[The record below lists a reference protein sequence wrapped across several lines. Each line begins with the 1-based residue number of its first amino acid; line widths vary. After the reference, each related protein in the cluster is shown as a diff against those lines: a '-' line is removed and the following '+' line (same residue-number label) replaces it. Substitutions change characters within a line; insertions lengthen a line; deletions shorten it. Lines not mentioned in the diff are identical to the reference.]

1 MTRAREL
8 IGRGSRA
15 TACCSVSSSSC
26 CGTWCLS
33 RVACDAL
40 VAVSAPSGRP
50 HSLASHSKE
59 RAAARSSRTV
69 MMPAAP
75 TAVPLKATS
84 REWLGLAVLALPCLL
99 YSMDLTVLHL
109 AIPKISADLRPT
121 SAQLLWI
128 IDIYGFLV
136 AGCLITMGT
145 LGDRF
150 GRRRLLLVGAAAFGV
165 ASVLAAFSRT
175 TETLIASRAILGVAG
190 ATLAPSTLSLARNM
204 FLDERERTTAIAVI
218 ITSYSVGAAIGPLV
232 GGVLLEIFGLKQT
245 AQDGISAVSA
255 ASTLAGMALATVLV
269 RRQFRL
275 ADPLIDLRLFRVP
288 ALSASLATYALAI
301 LVLFGGF
308 LFLPQY
314 MQLVLGLSPLE
325 AGLWS
330 LPWAL
335 SFVVGSM
342 LTPRLARLTRP
353 AYLMGAGLA
362 VSALGFA
369 VLTQITASTG
379 PVVIAVASA
388 VFALGTSPVFTLTND
403 LILGSAPPERAGA
416 AAGISETGAELA
428 GALGIA
434 VFGSMGIAIYRRTL
448 GSHLPADVPS
458 GAADAARDTLG
469 GAIAVASQLP
479 DRLAATLIEAARL
492 AFIDGFHVAAAISTA
507 GALALAVFVGLT
519 LRHVREPAPAAE
531 PQHAAPR
538 LRAEPGCERSLWRV
552 RPEEG

>member
-1 MTRAREL
+1 
-8 IGRGSRA
+8 
-15 TACCSVSSSSC
+15 
-26 CGTWCLS
+26 
-33 RVACDAL
+33 
-40 VAVSAPSGRP
+40 
-50 HSLASHSKE
+50 
-59 RAAARSSRTV
+59 

-232 GGVLLEIFGLKQT
+232 GGVLLELFWWGSVFLISVPVMALLLVLGPRILVEYRDPGAGRPDLASAALSLGAVLLVIFGLKQT

-255 ASTLAGMALATVLV
+255 ASTLAGLALATVFV

-353 AYLMGAGLA
+353 AYLMGAGLV

-379 PVVIAVASA
+379 PVVVAVASS

-428 GALGIA
+428 GAVGIA

-448 GSHLPADVPS
+448 ASHLPADVPS

-479 DRLAATLIEAARL
+479 DRMAATLIEAARL

-531 PQHAAPR
+531 PEHAAPR

>member
-1 MTRAREL
+1 MCLRPAGVHDLESLLAVTRNAAAVVS
-8 IGRGSRA
+8 SRA
-15 TACCSVSSSSC
+15 T
-26 CGTWCLS
+26 T
-33 RVACDAL
+33 
-40 VAVSAPSGRP
+40 
-50 HSLASHSKE
+50 
-59 RAAARSSRTV
+59 
-69 MMPAAP
+69 
-75 TAVPLKATS
+75 

-109 AIPKISADLRPT
+109 AVPKISADLRPT

-128 IDIYGFLV
+128 LDIYGFVV

-145 LGDRF
+145 LGDRI
-150 GRRRLLLVGAAAFGV
+150 GRRKLLLVGAAAFGIV
-165 ASVLAAFSRT
+165 SVMAAFSRS
-175 TETLIASRAILGVAG
+175 TEMLIASRALLGVAG
-190 ATLAPSTLSLARNM
+190 ATLAPSTLSLVRNL
-204 FLDERERTTAIAVI
+204 FQDERQRTSAIAVI
-218 ITSYSVGAAIGPLV
+218 ITSYSVGGAIGPLV
-232 GGVLLEIFGLKQT
+232 GGTVLQLFWWGAVFLISVPVMVLLLALGPRLLPEYRDPAAGRPDLASAALSLGAVLLVIFGVKQT

-255 ASTLAGMALATVLV
+255 ASTLAGLALATVFV

-353 AYLMGAGLA
+353 AYLMAAGLA

-369 VLTQITASTG
+369 VLTQITASTSL
-379 PVVIAVASA
+379 VVIAVASA

-416 AAGISETGAELA
+416 AAGISETGAEPA

-434 VFGSMGIAIYRRTL
+434 VFGSLGIAAYRRTL
-448 GSHLPADVPS
+448 ASHLPADVPS

-479 DRLAATLIEAARL
+479 DRMAATLIEAARL

-507 GALALAVFVGLT
+507 GAPALAVFVGLA
-519 LRHVREPAPAAE
+519 LRHVRAPAPAPGAE
-531 PQHAAPR
+531 PAAPS
-538 LRAEPGCERSLWRV
+538 LRAEPGCERALWRAV
-552 RPEEG
+552 TETG